1 MPHLDFDHKD
11 VEAKGRKPWKQRA
24 AFRAEIEP
32 DDMGDLAAQYVRA
45 APGAHDAGDLAERAT
60 EMSAGAGELD
70 GRSLIVSEERIDET
84 ARGLQGNG
92 NGIDETVRLI
102 LESMHEANDAL
113 DAVNLVIDE
122 PLIGLDATLRAH
134 QRDAVTEWNEWVEL
148 RQDAVADRMAA
159 LRGNPGTLGPPTP
172 LTLWRRGD
180 HVTLSALPTLNGD
193 LYTWSQLP
201 DSLAE
206 RIRQRHIA
214 AVAEAA
220 EAADDRITREKDDY
234 RAAMM
239 HKALRL
245 GEQDYDLDAGPFT
258 LFTTP
263 EMGDFA
269 GARLHEE
276 LGRQNPD
283 MLTVKL
289 YTEGLAALLDGIV
302 EEDGDPIPFAAL
314 DPDQRAYLTAALG
327 SLTTEDLT
335 VLGRFAS
342 VPGAG
347 LPGTVALQ
355 DEVLERIA
363 NGLNVLTDP
372 SLGGYSVSDDAGWR
386 KLPPGVRD
394 VLALAETD
402 DPAFMFVDHL
412 GEWNGFGA
420 LMSHA
425 DVPPSDAWAKRLA
438 RAAMDAQLMS
448 MDQYLQS
455 DVTTLQANTGSS
467 DLLGMVALNS
477 EASARLIK
485 DDDFRADLLTAYWED
500 SVGVAR
506 FIDSGTT
513 VPDGV
518 SWNEPEARQYIDAA
532 FHFMVDAA
540 ERHDVIVGDHD
551 MLNTGRFDHRGLQW
565 ALGDTMLNYM
575 DFISQMSEDNQL
587 GAKDMKL
594 FGFDYAYSFDMAGD
608 TRRKLIE
615 IMLHSGEGSWLN
627 FAGGAAEW
635 QTTRAA
641 ESFARTGGELTETA
655 NFENIGSIAG
665 SIAHATGMDEV
676 ESERLQQMTA
686 MRGIGSAFGITAM
699 MVQPPAWGGAL
710 FNLSTWM
717 AQDIVFRAMGDPN
730 EHVVEAQWKL
740 DNDGDIPLRVA
751 VADAA
756 LRANFRG
763 AGDEVDQ
770 LARDMMHEIA
780 VYGWDDA
787 EAAAKD
793 IGGKYYAAYV
803 TAMERGYD
811 LATHNIVKA
820 D

>member
-159 LRGNPGTLGPPTP
+159 LRGNPGNLGPPTP

-180 HVTLSALPTLNGD
+180 HVTLSALPTLNGG

-302 EEDGDPIPFAAL
+302 EEDGDPIPFAEL

-347 LPGTVALQ
+347 LPGTVAFQ

-402 DPAFMFVDHL
+402 DPAFLFVDHL

-467 DLLGMVALNS
+467 DLLGLVGLNS
-477 EASARLIK
+477 GASARLIG
-485 DDDFRADLLTAYWED
+485 DDEFRADLLSAYWED
-500 SVGVAR
+500 SLGVAR

-540 ERHDVIVGDHD
+540 ERHDVIVGDHG

-587 GAKDMKL
+587 GTKDMKL
-594 FGFDYAYSFDMAGD
+594 FGFDYAYSFDMAGGHPAEAD
-608 TRRKLIE
+608 RDHAPLRR
-615 IMLHSGEGSWLN
+615 GELAQLRRRCRGVADHPCGRIVRQDRRRAHGDGQLREHRQHRGVDRPCDGDGRGGER
-627 FAGGAAEW
+627 APAADDRHARDRLGLRHHGHDGAATGLGRCPL
-635 QTTRAA
+635 QPVDLDGAGHRVPRDGRPQRACG
-641 ESFARTGGELTETA
+641 R
-655 NFENIGSIAG
+655 
-665 SIAHATGMDEV
+665 
-676 ESERLQQMTA
+676 
-686 MRGIGSAFGITAM
+686 SA
-699 MVQPPAWGGAL
+699 
-710 FNLSTWM
+710 
-717 AQDIVFRAMGDPN
+717 
-730 EHVVEAQWKL
+730 VEAGQRR
-740 DNDGDIPLRVA
+740 GHP
-751 VADAA
+751 AA
-756 LRANFRG
+756 RRRG
-763 AGDEVDQ
+763 GRGTARQ
-770 LARDMMHEIA
+770 LP
-780 VYGWDDA
+780 
-787 EAAAKD
+787 
-793 IGGKYYAAYV
+793 
-803 TAMERGYD
+803 RGRR
-811 LATHNIVKA
+811 
-820 D
+820 